1 MALVDDAVFTAAVGY
16 IYTGVVDVDPPT
28 QQQIFD
34 FVDETSTLTGFTIIG
49 HTSRDELPEFGFDGG
64 DTETRGTWQK
74 AALRTVVTDPA
85 VDFVTFQLVQ
95 FDADTFELY
104 YGSENTATE
113 EGTYSMVG
121 TPGGETANALLIVI
135 VDGDNKIAFY
145 ASNTS
150 LRRDDAIALAVDEFG
165 TLPMRATILDR
176 VSAST
181 KPKLSWIPG
190 VDATP

>member
-1 MALVDDAVFTAAVGY
+1 MALVDDAVFTAATGY
-16 IYTGVVDVDPPT
+16 IYTGVVDVAPPT

-34 FVDETSTLTGFTIIG
+34 FVDETTTLTGFTIIG

-85 VDFVTFQLVQ
+85 VDYVTFQLVQ

-113 EGTYSMVG
+113 VGTYSMVG
-121 TPGGETANALLIVI
+121 TPGGETEQAILIVI

-150 LRRDDAIALAVDEFG
+150 LRRDDAISLSVDEFG
-165 TLPMRATILDR
+165 AMPMRATILDR

-181 KPKLSWIPG
+181 KPKLAWIPG
-190 VDATP
+190 IDTP